1 MTYTVYIIFRFQG
14 IFEINKVDMVDVEEG
29 HEGGLFWKAL
39 DGKNDYGS
47 LQEGKR
53 DNTST

>member
-1 MTYTVYIIFRFQG
+1 
-14 IFEINKVDMVDVEEG
+14 MVEVEEG

-53 DNTST
+53 ANTSAYTSRVDGNWVEFYKSFPWI

>member
-14 IFEINKVDMVDVEEG
+14 IFEINKVDMVEVEEG